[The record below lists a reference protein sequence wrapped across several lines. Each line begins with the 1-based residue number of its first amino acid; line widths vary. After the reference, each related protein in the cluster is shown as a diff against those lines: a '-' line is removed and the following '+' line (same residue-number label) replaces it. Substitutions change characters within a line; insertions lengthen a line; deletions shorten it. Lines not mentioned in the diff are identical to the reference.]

1 MRRRLKRTAV
11 LAADLAGALRA
22 ESELHAP
29 RETGGILM
37 GVIHS
42 GIIEITYLVG
52 AGPKAERASHRFS
65 PDGPWQ
71 REQVADAYELSSRR
85 LAYLGDWHS
94 HPLGGRPSDLDRST
108 AARIAAA
115 PAARCPRPLF
125 LIVTCERGSWELKA
139 YEYRKRRFR
148 HVVVAEG

>member
-1 MRRRLKRTAV
+1 MRRRLKRTVV
-11 LAADLAGALRA
+11 LAADLAVALRA

-29 RETGGILM
+29 CETGGILM
-37 GVIHS
+37 GIVHS
-42 GIIEITYLVG
+42 GIIEITHLID
-52 AGPKAERASHRFS
+52 AGPKAERASHRFT

-71 REQVADAYELSSRR
+71 REQVADAYERSLRR

-115 PAARCPRPLF
+115 PAARCPQPLF
-125 LIVTCERGSWELKA
+125 LIVTCERGSWDLKA

-148 HVVVAEG
+148 HVAVAGG

>member
-1 MRRRLKRTAV
+1 MRRRLKRTV
-11 LAADLAGALRA
+11 VVAADLADPLRA
-22 ESELHAP
+22 DSELHAP

-37 GVIHS
+37 GVVHS
-42 GIIEITYLVG
+42 SIIEITHLIE
-52 AGPKAERASHRFS
+52 AGPNAERALHRFA

-71 REQVADAYELSSRR
+71 REQVAAAYEGSSRT
-85 LAYLGDWHS
+85 LEYLGDWHS

-125 LIVTCERGSWELKA
+125 LIVTHERGSWELKA
-139 YEYRKRRFR
+139 YEYRNRRFR